1 MSRHA
6 LRFCSS
12 TRRIV
17 AYFLRLTK
25 SRCGML
31 ARRAPN
37 RLACVALHSVAVTI
51 GLCSVR
57 LPRMGATQYSRW
69 TELHSLG
76 ATLLLAPAYLADS
89 VSTRSARRSRFLCVG
104 TPGAGHSCHRFC
116 LHDRQVP
123 FPSPD
128 PLGTLGLP
136 GIVSFHSQSLPHGGC
151 DPPARMRGL
160 MRSCGI

>member
-1 MSRHA
+1 MEPRGGIEPP
-6 LRFCSS
+6 
-12 TRRIV
+12 RI
-17 AYFLRLTK
+17 
-25 SRCGML
+25 
-31 ARRAPN
+31 
-37 RLACVALHSVAVTI
+37 
-51 GLCSVR
+51 
-57 LPRMGATQYSRW
+57 
-69 TELHSLG
+69 
-76 ATLLLAPAYLADS
+76 TLLLKHSAYMADS

-160 MRSCGI
+160 LFGVRHIVPDIPRLGAGRL